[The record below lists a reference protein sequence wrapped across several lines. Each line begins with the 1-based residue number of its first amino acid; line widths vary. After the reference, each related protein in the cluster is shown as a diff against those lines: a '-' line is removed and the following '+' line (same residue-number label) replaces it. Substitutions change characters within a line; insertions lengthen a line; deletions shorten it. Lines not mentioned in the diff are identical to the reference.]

1 MNPDVII
8 KNENTIIQ
16 NISILN
22 NNNNIAVISS
32 VIFQNGKKSIE
43 SSGWKIPKLKDIII
57 SNTIIIKKLLQNK
70 GKVSEKTDS
79 GNIKFVEAVH
89 GSFFIFKKTI
99 LENDLLF
106 DNNVFLYYEE
116 NILGIKLKN
125 KKLLAAINL
134 DDIYYHNHK
143 YKEETLKKII
153 NTSKNRRNSQQYF
166 MKHYLKTF
174 FLLRWFVYLQYNIY
188 IYIELPLCKII
199 KKIL

>member
-1 MNPDVII
+1 MII
-8 KNENTIIQ
+8 CVRFTITDLIY
-16 NISILN
+16 
-22 NNNNIAVISS
+22 VT
-32 VIFQNGKKSIE
+32 
-43 SSGWKIPKLKDIII
+43 LKDIII

-174 FLLRWFVYLQYNIY
+174 FSTAACLADNEAAHQTSPRQSIRLWESKMHIRYMTRASAHHKA
-188 IYIELPLCKII
+188 PLAKRRT
-199 KKIL
+199 LF